1 MDDKKYTLRINMKN
15 GERLVFITDM
25 NTIGKLKMCFDI
37 KEKLNEDFVY
47 EVEGTLIKIHEI
59 ANGKWSPFGEI

>member
-15 GERLVFITDM
+15 GGRFVFITNM

-47 EVEGTLIKIHEI
+47 EVEGYQLKFM
-59 ANGKWSPFGEI
+59 K

>member
-15 GERLVFITDM
+15 GGRFVFITNM

-47 EVEGTLIKIHEI
+47 EVEGIPIKIHEVDNAI
-59 ANGKWSPFGEI
+59 WFPFDEI